1 MWFTVSGVVH
11 LMAASRKHD
20 GKLVVRTCSL
30 KQLRKDGE
38 RVSQSTQNSLDP
50 QAIRELVLARGR
62 RLELEGVFNL
72 RDVGGYPAAGGRT
85 TRWRALLRSDA
96 LHRLDPAG
104 SAVLA
109 SLGLRTVLDL
119 RTEAEAELAP
129 SALDGLADRRTHISL
144 LAGDLAALPL
154 ELDAIYRYMIEQC
167 GDTIGEAIRVL
178 ADRGALPG
186 LVHCSAGKDRT
197 GIVVALILA
206 VLGVPD
212 DVIAADY
219 ELSAAYLD
227 TEAAPAIAQLQAST
241 GLGAELT
248 QPLLSSPAPLI
259 HEVLARAR
267 TAGGSVDGYLLDRGL
282 TEAELD
288 RLRAALLV

>member
-1 MWFTVSGVVH
+1 MTI
-11 LMAASRKHD
+11 
-20 GKLVVRTCSL
+20 
-30 KQLRKDGE
+30 
-38 RVSQSTQNSLDP
+38 DP
-50 QAIRELVLARGR
+50 RAVRELILARGR

-96 LHRLDPAG
+96 LHRLDPPG
-104 SAVLA
+104 GAVLA
-109 SLGLRTVLDL
+109 GLGLRTVLDL
-119 RTEAEAELAP
+119 RTEAEAEIAPTALA
-129 SALDGLADRRTHISL
+129 GLADRRTHISL

-154 ELDAIYRYMIEQC
+154 ELDAIYRYMIDDC
-167 GDTIGEAIRVL
+167 GDTIGAAIKAL
-178 ADRGALPG
+178 SARGALPA

-197 GIVVALILA
+197 GVVVALILA

-212 DVIAADY
+212 AVIAADY

-227 TEAAPAIAQLQAST
+227 SASTPAIGQLQAST

-259 HEVLARAR
+259 LDVLAWAR
-267 TAGGSVDGYLLDRGL
+267 EACGSVDGYLLDRGL
-282 TEAELD
+282 TDADLD